1 MTAFPRRACH
11 PSGSWLAVRAPCLW
25 RGARRTELM
34 VASPALASRV
44 PPTARRRGR
53 GTKWSL
59 PRREA
64 SETSQ
69 SARRRPY
76 SAGECES
83 STDDLSAT
91 HGTRA
96 ASRSIS
102 SALRAVVDPQSNAPP
117 GSRGGGEHKDHH
129 QRRYFHVGI
138 GRGRPS
144 GGGRSRCVTY
154 SPRHA
159 RCHFLTPIDSRAHE
173 TRGIAPCADDVFA
186 KANAV
191 ALVSAPF
198 LPEPGSQARVV
209 DGGQVL
215 HVSRLGEPRYSP
227 RLADC
232 ARTPPRGAP
241 VVLARGRIDRHRP
254 ARQRRRPGLG
264 GARLPHL
271 PAGCPQARTGD
282 HQQRAPRRRRP
293 LHSSRARAVQ
303 GGAGRGPRH
312 RSPRSAN
319 ACATCEQSRL
329 FPRPATRPSRWSRST
344 PAPGSSRPTRSTS
357 PTCAWR

>member
-1 MTAFPRRACH
+1 MVRERRAGQSARPCGRWKILNRTRRRAC
-11 PSGSWLAVRAPCLW
+11 RI
-25 RGARRTELM
+25 T
-34 VASPALASRV
+34 
-44 PPTARRRGR
+44 
-53 GTKWSL
+53 
-59 PRREA
+59 
-64 SETSQ
+64 
-69 SARRRPY
+69 
-76 SAGECES
+76 
-83 STDDLSAT
+83 
-91 HGTRA
+91 
-96 ASRSIS
+96 
-102 SALRAVVDPQSNAPP
+102 
-117 GSRGGGEHKDHH
+117 RGGGEHKDHH

-271 PAGCPQARTGD
+271 PAGCPQAQTGD

-312 RSPRSAN
+312 RSPRARRTRALPASSQGFSLA
-319 ACATCEQSRL
+319 
-329 FPRPATRPSRWSRST
+329 PRPGPRAGPVLRRRPDRRDRRDRPRRRAPGASRPRQPAAARRATPATTRSASTRRGSARGRRRSRSRG
-344 PAPGSSRPTRSTS
+344 ARSSSS
-357 PTCAWR
+357 P